1 MFSICMLFLLV
12 ECKSNFSFRRDFD
25 EIYIFKCRQEINLSK
40 GFVHIFFNTIF
51 AARVKE
57 LLGKII
63 HLQIELI
70 LLVRVAIS
78 QKYD

>member
-1 MFSICMLFLLV
+1 M
-12 ECKSNFSFRRDFD
+12 
-25 EIYIFKCRQEINLSK
+25 
-40 GFVHIFFNTIF
+40 HIFFNTIF